1 MAFNRGKHLVKL
13 AIEQLCNNNDNAS
26 ISKQVCSSSEYS
38 LEHTNRRSQKE
49 TNKENI
55 VSLKQSESVLVDQIE
70 QETPEGSSCQS
81 LEPSILVVLDDVLG
95 LNDLTSDHECGE
107 KPCIDLDLKIVTQ
120 CASST
125 QVINVNEPNDYVD
138 DGEEEEENDDD
149 DDELKDPIYAPNI
162 DDDLYSDSLPSSQD
176 GTPVKRRKTSKV
188 SLKSFYKLQNIPLLD
203 LMPVSTNT
211 ELKPTNKRSVPIEE
225 SFETNEIVFDTDDIV
240 SRRERRG
247 FCISNLTLSQAYHEP
262 LKIKKEKLSDLL
274 ELCSSGAIREQYH
287 HFYGL
292 LQGTEEIDR
301 DLENLLIGITAV
313 YGQLRSLLYSH
324 HSHRRFCKTPAVQI
338 SPLLYKLS
346 LAKVTA
352 KRTDENGLLVSIN
365 RLSQSYGQA
374 TATPLPINQS
384 PKRVYLDCK
393 LQRELRMFAYCLV
406 VNNLQIPSTSTSYV
420 SENVSSLKGDFWD
433 ELLPLADVTPA
444 SGSLAGVRAQ
454 SPGSETVVMDVTTP
468 DGVPALGGQTD
479 TATVIPLDRGT
490 AALTPPTPP
499 AYSRKN
505 TCMFVTVLTLTCVI
519 VELEVGNGGTV
530 LPPPPLTTSPP
541 HHTTGAQAA
550 ARETG
555 AVEPTTAGPSSAHQP
570 GISCPDHGVSADDHV
585 GLPLNS
591 TDSTLRPV
599 YVSFRRENQLDT

>member
-1 MAFNRGKHLVKL
+1 MNDETVASLVCVFTEIGEDIPCWRGGENHVQHIMATGSFVKRDFPRRRCGEYHAQYCMATGPFVKRGFPQRRCGEYHAKYCMATGPFVKRIFSSEARRRGLIPEQPVDRKLHLVCCVERWRAEVRARALVLEFIKG
-13 AIEQLCNNNDNAS
+13 
-26 ISKQVCSSSEYS
+26 VCSEYS

-138 DGEEEEENDDD
+138 DGEEEEEEEEENDDDD

-176 GTPVKRRKTSKV
+176 GTPVKRRKTSTV
-188 SLKSFYKLQNIPLLD
+188 SSKSFYKLQNIPLLD

-211 ELKPTNKRSVPIEE
+211 ELKPTNKTSVPIEE

-274 ELCSSGAIREQYH
+274 ELFSSGAIREQYH

-292 LQGTEEIDR
+292 LQGTEEID
-301 DLENLLIGITAV
+301 
-313 YGQLRSLLYSH
+313 
-324 HSHRRFCKTPAVQI
+324 
-338 SPLLYKLS
+338 
-346 LAKVTA
+346 
-352 KRTDENGLLVSIN
+352 
-365 RLSQSYGQA
+365 
-374 TATPLPINQS
+374 
-384 PKRVYLDCK
+384 
-393 LQRELRMFAYCLV
+393 
-406 VNNLQIPSTSTSYV
+406 
-420 SENVSSLKGDFWD
+420 VSSD
-433 ELLPLADVTPA
+433 ED
-444 SGSLAGVRAQ
+444 
-454 SPGSETVVMDVTTP
+454 
-468 DGVPALGGQTD
+468 
-479 TATVIPLDRGT
+479 
-490 AALTPPTPP
+490 
-499 AYSRKN
+499 
-505 TCMFVTVLTLTCVI
+505 
-519 VELEVGNGGTV
+519 
-530 LPPPPLTTSPP
+530 
-541 HHTTGAQAA
+541 
-550 ARETG
+550 
-555 AVEPTTAGPSSAHQP
+555 
-570 GISCPDHGVSADDHV
+570 
-585 GLPLNS
+585 
-591 TDSTLRPV
+591 
-599 YVSFRRENQLDT
+599 